1 MSSVV
6 GISSASRTGLYLV
19 YDRKGQTVKPSLS
32 KCFVVVH
39 VGSIEGVEGSKHQA
53 PLPAR
58 GLLVKS
64 SLE

>member
-32 KCFVVVH
+32 KCFVVV
-39 VGSIEGVEGSKHQA
+39 GSIEGVEGSKHQA